1 VAVRVISLSPSH
13 RLIRAC
19 LRIDVGHSGWPLQQQ
34 LLAIKALGQSPFA
47 QDTEDFASTDFA
59 SPDVDL
65 PAPRSSKSPMARDVV
80 SAPKCKPKQT
90 ILSGTAMR
98 DVLLRAFQEDFVP
111 YDSYSSAINADVHA
125 VVPHGT
131 QPKPTDIDAT
141 AVPTD
146 RSPDGILARN
156 QLIQSWTRRFRDTPL
171 LVEGDPELELNPSQT
186 KAIAMMLGE
195 RLSLVQGV
203 GPVLTSAIRA
213 DDRDPSRQE
222 PLALLRF
229 RAGRLS

>member
-1 VAVRVISLSPSH
+1 
-13 RLIRAC
+13 
-19 LRIDVGHSGWPLQQQ
+19 
-34 LLAIKALGQSPFA
+34 
-47 QDTEDFASTDFA
+47 
-59 SPDVDL
+59 
-65 PAPRSSKSPMARDVV
+65 MARDVV

-125 VVPHGT
+125 VVPDGT
-131 QPKPTDIDAT
+131 QLKPTDIDAT